1 MERQGKKFD
10 IYEAVTRQILSNM
23 AKGVIPWRQIW
34 TARKGQKHPF
44 TNRFTGKP
52 YSFLNTLLLG
62 EPGEYATFKQIK
74 DAGGHI
80 LKGAKARM
88 VIYWGEFTPK
98 ENREEEKRLLEEGK
112 DTSHLKVKFPKY
124 YHVFNIKDT
133 EGVKAEAEPA
143 PMVEAEDPTDIAE
156 LIIGEYRT
164 SEDILV
170 ESREGLVPA
179 YVPATDSVTLPPKED
194 FAFEEDF
201 YRSLF
206 EQLVHSTAA
215 DGRCSRSAEFKVM
228 SEGGV
233 SEKEELIAEIGSSM
247 CLSVAGMKRRET
259 HEQVSAECQK
269 WIKVLG
275 GNNRLLIQASYSA
288 EKAARLVLGNYA
300 A

>member
-10 IYEAVTRQILSNM
+10 IYEAVTRRILSSM
-23 AKGVIPWRQIW
+23 AKGVIPWRQTW
-34 TARKGQKHPF
+34 TARRGAKHPF

-62 EPGEYATFKQIK
+62 EPGEYATFRQIK

-80 LKGAKARM
+80 VKGAKSKM

-98 ENREEEKRLLEEGK
+98 ENREEEKRLEAEGK

-124 YHVFNIKDT
+124 YHVFNMNDT
-133 EGVKAEAEPA
+133 EGVKAVPEPE
-143 PMVEAEDPTDIAE
+143 PMVEAEDPTDVAD
-156 LIIGEYRT
+156 LVIGEYRT
-164 SEDILV
+164 NEDILV
-170 ESREGLVPA
+170 ENTSGHEPA
-179 YVPATDSVTLPPKED
+179 YNPSTDSVTLPPKTD
-194 FAFEEDF
+194 FAYEEDF

-215 DGRCSRSAEFKVM
+215 GGRCDRRAEFEKM
-228 SEGGV
+228 SEGDMSV
-233 SEKEELIAEIGSSM
+233 KEALIGEIASSM

-269 WIKVLG
+269 WIAVLG
-275 GNNRLLIQASYSA
+275 NDFRLIVQASYGA
-288 EKAARLVLGNYA
+288 EKAARFILGDYA